1 MLILLGSIMK
11 FNLTPAARE
20 WVASLVAENEAA
32 ALVVALT
39 EQYDALVM
47 NPPYMGGGNMNEV
60 LSKYVKKNYED
71 GKGDLA
77 NRFCRD
83 DGTTYINSWSLCLYN
98 TSFMDVLKYFRRLAK
113 EHYQQSNY

>member
-1 MLILLGSIMK
+1 MPKVPLPLPTDTRLAVEIDAANILLKDADSLGSIMK

-77 NRFCRD
+77 
-83 DGTTYINSWSLCLYN
+83 T
-98 TSFMDVLKYFRRLAK
+98 VL
-113 EHYQQSNY
+113 